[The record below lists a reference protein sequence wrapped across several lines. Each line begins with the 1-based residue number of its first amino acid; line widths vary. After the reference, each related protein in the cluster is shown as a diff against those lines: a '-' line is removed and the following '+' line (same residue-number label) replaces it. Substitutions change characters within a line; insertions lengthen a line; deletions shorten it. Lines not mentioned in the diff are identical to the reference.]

1 MADDNGKKKSRS
13 GFSSTKAGGYAAQK
27 RYRENHPDRVRE
39 QKRKQNQKNK
49 GSIYEPKLR
58 IPAENKPLLENL
70 LTSTGLSI
78 TQLCLGAIEEKYG
91 VKLSKPIDKNDSQ

>member
-1 MADDNGKKKSRS
+1 MADKPKKTSKSGIS
-13 GFSSTKAGGYAAQK
+13 ATKAGGYAAQK

-39 QKRKQNQKNK
+39 QKRKQNKKNK

-58 IPAENKPLLENL
+58 IPIENKPLLENL
-70 LTSTGLSI
+70 LSATGLSI
-78 TQLCLGAIEEKYG
+78 TQLCLDAIAEKYG